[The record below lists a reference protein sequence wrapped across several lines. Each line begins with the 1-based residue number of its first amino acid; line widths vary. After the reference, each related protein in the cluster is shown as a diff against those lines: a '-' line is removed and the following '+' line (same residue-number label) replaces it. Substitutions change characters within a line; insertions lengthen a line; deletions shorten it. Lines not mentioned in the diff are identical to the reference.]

1 MKHLVSFA
9 AALVVAACG
18 EAGGPEKTPE
28 KTETPPVAAPTPQA
42 EAIIPDALQGRWG
55 MVPADCTSTLGD
67 AKGLLTITAGTMQ
80 FYESRGVLKS
90 IAEQSPTRLVADF
103 DFTGEGMAWQR
114 RMVLDAQDD
123 GRTLVRREYGV
134 DAAPGAFRYARCGR

>member
-1 MKHLVSFA
+1 MKHLVSFVA
-9 AALVVAACG
+9 VLAVAACG
-18 EAGGPEKTPE
+18 EAGSPEKTPE
-28 KTETPPVAAPTPQA
+28 KAETPVIAAPAPQA
-42 EAIIPDALQGRWG
+42 EAGIPDVLQGRWG

-114 RMVLDAQDD
+114 RMVLDAQND
-123 GRTLVRREYGV
+123 GRTLVRREYGA
-134 DAAPGAFRYARCGR
+134 DAAPGAFRYARCDR